1 VACGTVFGKISP
13 HQRKIFDIFIGIAGR
28 NHNMLGRPDQFGRS
42 YQRETICRSM
52 FIGENKTLVVMN
64 TLYNFFQVADN
75 MVAFYDFLHTNRNKT
90 IDEPII

>member
-1 VACGTVFGKISP
+1 
-13 HQRKIFDIFIGIAGR
+13 
-28 NHNMLGRPDQFGRS
+28 
-42 YQRETICRSM
+42 M

-75 MVAFYDFLHTNRNKT
+75 MVAFYDFLHTNRNKI